1 MDLRPLGKTD
11 LRISPIGLGCWQFSS
26 GQGLV
31 GKYWPALPVETV
43 RAIVRASLENGVNW
57 FDTAEAYGGGAS
69 EEALSGALKALGTK
83 PGEAVIATKWMP
95 FFRRASSITGTID
108 ERLRRL
114 GGFPIDLYQI
124 HQAYGALSSHK
135 ELMARLADL
144 VEQKKIRT
152 AGISNFNARQMRA
165 AHAELA
171 KRGIPLVSNQVQ
183 YSLLDRRIERS
194 GVMDAAK
201 ELGITIIA
209 FSPLAQGLL
218 SGKFHLDPAALA
230 NLKRPRKLLPS
241 FRPAGLQK
249 SRPLILALNAIA
261 ERHQATI
268 PQVALAWLLAFH
280 GNTVVAIPG
289 ASSEKQAIANAGAMK
304 IQLTQDE
311 LREIDEL
318 SRGLR

>member
-1 MDLRPLGKTD
+1 
-11 LRISPIGLGCWQFSS
+11 
-26 GQGLV
+26 
-31 GKYWPALPVETV
+31 
-43 RAIVRASLENGVNW
+43 
-57 FDTAEAYGGGAS
+57 
-69 EEALSGALKALGTK
+69 
-83 PGEAVIATKWMP
+83 
-95 FFRRASSITGTID
+95 
-108 ERLRRL
+108 
-114 GGFPIDLYQI
+114 
-124 HQAYGALSSHK
+124 
-135 ELMARLADL
+135 MARMADL

-218 SGKFHLDPAALA
+218 SGKFHLDPSALA
-230 NLKRPRKLLPS
+230 NLKRPRRMLPG

-249 SRPLILALNAIA
+249 TRPLILALNAIA

-268 PQVALAWLLAFH
+268 AQVALAWLLTFH

-289 ASSEKQAIANAGAMK
+289 ASSEKQAVSNAGAMK
-304 IQLTQDE
+304 VQLTQDE